1 MSRKDDF
8 IRYIKNNVYIQN
20 PSYPGHFGERKIETL
35 DEFIKNL
42 TGINFYEDVNN
53 EGDLNTLLDKLREN
67 SEWNTYNRSNGSNV
81 PLAILK
87 THYKEFL
94 KEQNQTANA
103 FNVENEKH
111 HLNVTSISDALNEET
126 EKNHL
131 NVTSISDALNV
142 ENEKHPL
149 NQILY
154 GPPGTGKTH
163 SISEYINKL
172 LGKNVGLNTENEEQT
187 INDVVSSLSWYAVIA
202 LTMYKAGK
210 DKKHKVADLKEENIF
225 KIFVQ
230 TKETKSITAS
240 FWGELQAHTNHNSS
254 TVKATNRR
262 EPFIFDKTESSD
274 WYLTDDGIKF
284 VEENLSE
291 QLELLSEKK
300 HKRKIED
307 FYKFLTFHQSYSYEE
322 FVEGIKPQINEDI
335 SKISYE
341 YNKGVFKEICQ
352 QANSDPKNKYLLI
365 IDEIN
370 RGNISKIFGELITL
384 IEDDKRVTPNG
395 ERIFENTIINGEQLL
410 VTLPYTKSKFG
421 VPKNLYILGTM
432 NTSDRSIASID
443 IALRRRFKFVEMMP
457 NSDLVADFK
466 CNFKKIFESMNTK
479 IKILLDRDHQ
489 IGHSYFIKTKY
500 ENADIE
506 TLKEI
511 WFDSIIPLL
520 NEYFY
525 GDWEKLQ
532 AILGEA
538 REDEKSFIS
547 RINCRNLFNT
557 NNDDMCDETYYDFN
571 YNCNFEEAMRHAF
584 DNLFPE
590 GNNANS

>member
-1 MSRKDDF
+1 MD
-8 IRYIKNNVYIQN
+8 IN
-20 PSYPGHFGERKIETL
+20 EL
-35 DEFIKNL
+35 ANL
-42 TGINFYEDVNN
+42 
-53 EGDLNTLLDKLREN
+53 
-67 SEWNTYNRSNGSNV
+67 
-81 PLAILK
+81 
-87 THYKEFL
+87 
-94 KEQNQTANA
+94 NQTS
-103 FNVENEKH
+103 KH
-111 HLNVTSISDALNEET
+111 L
-126 EKNHL
+126 
-131 NVTSISDALNV
+131 
-142 ENEKHPL
+142 L

-154 GPPGTGKTH
+154 GPPGTGKTYNAVLKAM
-163 SISEYINKL
+163 SIIGLENCFKDWFRKNSTAKDIEGTLNRYIDHIYKI
-172 LGKNVGLNTENEEQT
+172 NEEYLGNN
-187 INDVVSSLSWYAVIA
+187 IFSYISLSQYNCVREGILNSDYIKNDPARANPNSWYKHA
-202 LTMYKAGK
+202 LKRYGEFL
-210 DKKHKVADLKEENIF
+210 KKLTYNDLKNE
-225 KIFVQ
+225 
-230 TKETKSITAS
+230 
-240 FWGELQAHTNHNSS
+240 
-254 TVKATNRR
+254 
-262 EPFIFDKTESSD
+262 FDKLKEK
-274 WYLTDDGIKF
+274 GQIEF
-284 VEENLSE
+284 V
-291 QLELLSEKK
+291 
-300 HKRKIED
+300 
-307 FYKFLTFHQSYSYEE
+307 TFHQSYSYEE
-322 FVEGIKPQINEDI
+322 FVEGIKPFIREWGTDSNKDLAYIGNDGIFKNICNEAEKNLRKKSEENNDKYIINPNAPR
-335 SKISYE
+335 Y
-341 YNKGVFKEICQ
+341 V
-352 QANSDPKNKYLLI
+352 LI

-384 IEDDKRVTPNG
+384 IEEDKRIGNNYQIKT
-395 ERIFENTIINGEQLL
+395 
-410 VTLPYTKSKFG
+410 TLPYSKESFG

-538 REDEKSFIS
+538 REDENSFIS

-590 GNNANS
+590 VINVNS